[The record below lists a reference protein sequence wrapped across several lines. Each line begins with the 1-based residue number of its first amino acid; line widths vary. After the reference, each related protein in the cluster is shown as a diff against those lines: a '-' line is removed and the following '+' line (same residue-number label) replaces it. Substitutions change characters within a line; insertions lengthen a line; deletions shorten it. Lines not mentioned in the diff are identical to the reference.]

1 MSEAPSALGRFAG
14 VLFDFEGTLVDF
26 QWRLQEAEAE
36 LREALATLGFPAGMF
51 DGDSYATMWNRAVFH
66 PGGPAEAVLRTTLD
80 PIYDRWDLDALSRWR
95 PRGGAAAVL
104 RDLSVAGRRLALV
117 SNIGGRAL
125 SEALVRFGFAA
136 YLDPVVTRDDVR
148 LMKPVG
154 EGLRRC
160 LEHWGLAP
168 EQVVLVG
175 DSRTDIGAA
184 RDAGV
189 RVAIIVGGESDSE
202 ARALDPPDHFLTSLD
217 EVAAL
222 P

>member
-14 VLFDFEGTLVDF
+14 VMFDFEGTLVDF

-51 DGDSYATMWNRAVFH
+51 DGDSYATMWNRAVLR
-66 PGGPAEAVLRTTLD
+66 PGGPAEAALRTALD
-80 PIYDRWDLDALSRWR
+80 PVYDRWDLDALSRWR
-95 PRGGAAAVL
+95 PRSGAASLL
-104 RDLSVAGRRLALV
+104 RYLSVAGRRLALV
-117 SNIGGRAL
+117 SNIGARAL
-125 SEALVRFGFAA
+125 GEALDRFGFAA

-160 LEHWGLAP
+160 LEHWDLAP
-168 EQVVLVG
+168 EQALLVG

-189 RVAIIVGGESDSE
+189 RVAIIVGGESD
-202 ARALDPPDHFLTSLD
+202 AHALAVAPPDRFLRDLD

-222 P
+222 V